1 MESLWYLRCM
11 MHVFQLLNN
20 SNIKT
25 NNYFYV
31 KTSCSR
37 IEKLFFLSLFL
48 LLLFRLFSSS
58 YRWFASISYIDNM
71 CIVVH
76 FKPCLILPYVILYL
90 SDSQLFTYL
99 YSFRYTFDSKRKIL
113 LVVLLLIRLY
123 AIANREYPYCLPF
136 SIILHNNY
144 ELMIN
149 INVLFTFTE

>member
-1 MESLWYLRCM
+1 MSKLHAAAL
-11 MHVFQLLNN
+11 
-20 SNIKT
+20 K
-25 NNYFYV
+25 
-31 KTSCSR
+31 SC
-37 IEKLFFLSLFL
+37 FFSPSF

-90 SDSQLFTYL
+90 SDSQFFTYL

-123 AIANREYPYCLPF
+123 AIANREYPYCLLF

-149 INVLFTFTE
+149 INVFSRLRNN